1 MEQPSWGGSGT
12 VSTNADRLGCTLADR
27 LTAIFRG
34 AACCA
39 LFPHNLGGQAIS
51 SSPSSE
57 EPQSAS
63 PAPAHPLPRRPHP
76 RGQGSLHPAWLIGG
90 VLAGE
95 EDAAFAAADKRKERA
110 HLARLEPGVGAARP
124 LVLIPELRGSTLE
137 LVGQLGEG
145 RRGLPD
151 RQEQRALPDLR

>member
-1 MEQPSWGGSGT
+1 M
-12 VSTNADRLGCTLADR
+12 V
-27 LTAIFRG
+27 
-34 AACCA
+34 
-39 LFPHNLGGQAIS
+39 
-51 SSPSSE
+51 
-57 EPQSAS
+57 
-63 PAPAHPLPRRPHP
+63 
-76 RGQGSLHPAWLIGG
+76 GG

-95 EDAAFAAADKRKERA
+95 EEAAFAAAYQREEGT

-151 RQEQRALPDLR
+151 RQEQRALPDLDPAGFDSR